1 MSQER
6 PRSQGELHPFAKD
19 CPPPAR
25 SGANNSR
32 APRIPRALARLSAF
46 FRSPFPQA
54 STIVLL
60 AGGLL
65 IAGQVFGMYS
75 RTVGVAAVA
84 ATSIVVLGIVC
95 WCTAR
100 SLRRAERARVLAE
113 QSLQRAFAELESR
126 VGERTSALV
135 HANQTLEMQ
144 VIERKRTEEELLQ
157 ANAVLTGWLKD
168 LERRNQETTLLH
180 EMSDL
185 LQTSV
190 VAEEAYAIVARFAQ
204 QLFPDESGALCVLNA
219 SQNLVE
225 AVALWGDTTTGE
237 RVFAPHECW
246 ALRRGQVHMVEDS
259 APGLH
264 CRHLGEPVPVSL
276 VCVPMMAQ
284 GEALG
289 VLYLRSGT
297 RAAGSAEGP
306 AEARLKENTR
316 RLAVTAA
323 GHIGLALANLRLRE
337 TLRLQSIRDPLT
349 GLFNR
354 RYMEESLARE
364 LRRAARG
371 DCRLGAIML
380 DLDHFKHFNDTF
392 GHEAGDA
399 LLRELGHFLRTRTR
413 REDIACRYGGE
424 EFALIL
430 PDACI
435 EATRQR
441 AELLREEFKRL
452 TVQLRG
458 ESVEGLTLSL
468 GVAVFPE
475 HGSTVEEILRAADRA
490 LYCAKAE
497 GRDRVVLGETIEQA
511 FRLETD

>member
-1 MSQER
+1 MSQQG
-6 PRSQGELHPFAKD
+6 PRSLGELLPLARGWRVPAHSGDKD
-19 CPPPAR
+19 A
-25 SGANNSR
+25 R
-32 APRIPRALARLSAF
+32 APRIPRALTRLSPF
-46 FRSPFPQA
+46 SRSPFLLA
-54 STIVLL
+54 STSILL
-60 AGGLL
+60 AGGLVF
-65 IAGQVFGMYS
+65 AGQVFGIYS
-75 RTVGVAAVA
+75 GPVGAAVAA

-95 WCTAR
+95 WWTAGAVQ
-100 SLRRAERARVLAE
+100 RAERARLLAE
-113 QSLQRAFAELESR
+113 QSLQKASAELESR
-126 VGERTSALV
+126 VGERTFDLV

-144 VIERKRTEEELLQ
+144 VIERKRTEEELLR
-157 ANAVLTGWLKD
+157 ANAVLTGWLKE
-168 LERRNQETTLLH
+168 LEKRSRETTLLH

-185 LQTSV
+185 LQTCV
-190 VAEEAYAIVARFAQ
+190 AAEEAYAIVARIGQ

-225 AVALWGDTTTGE
+225 AVAVWEESATGE

-246 ALRRGQVHMVEDS
+246 ALRRGQVHVVEDS
-259 APGLH
+259 APGPL
-264 CRHLGEPVPVSL
+264 CRHLGEPVPVSC

-289 VLYLRSGT
+289 VLCLRSGT
-297 RAAGSAEGP
+297 RAADTPGHP
-306 AEARLKENTR
+306 ADARFKENTR

-323 GHIGLALANLRLRE
+323 GHIALALANLRLRE
-337 TLRLQSIRDPLT
+337 TLRMQSIRDPLT

-364 LRRAARG
+364 LRRAARS
-371 DCRLGAIML
+371 DRPLGAIML
-380 DLDHFKHFNDTF
+380 DLDHFKRFNDTF

-430 PDACI
+430 PEACI

-441 AELLREEFKRL
+441 AELLREEFKHL
-452 TVQLRG
+452 TVPLRG
-458 ESVEGLTLSL
+458 DSVEGLTLSL
-468 GVAVFPE
+468 GVAVFPA
-475 HGSTVEEILRAADRA
+475 HGSTVEDILRAADRA
-490 LYCAKAE
+490 LYRAKAE
-497 GRDRVVLGETIEQA
+497 GRDRVVLGETIEQP